1 MMEGYENDDIYIMVE
16 DEFHSIAQT
25 FTQHLHHAEYQ
36 RLKKKARDVGPPALQ
51 PTEQM
56 REETTK
62 KMGARTLRARQKETI
77 ANLANGA
84 NLSMQENEGQ
94 EDDPWLRTSLAGL
107 MTNASNHKR
116 TALVG
121 LEKIQ
126 SSTRAAKGFG
136 RVTGDSPADRRE
148 KMSVFDIFGAH
159 RESREDRVHGQ
170 EHEIS
175 ELNLDPSRFTRRDS
189 SDGETGLSRGAT
201 SKPASRKSAMTNLPS
216 STQSAAGSKP
226 GSRFREPSLA
236 ARKLFDD
243 LQNVDMTEDNSRGAR
258 RPSPLASLQDRN
270 PKPTKGRK
278 LQIGDIPTFLV

>member
-36 RLKKKARDVGPPALQ
+36 RLKKARDVGPPALQ

-62 KMGARTLRARQKETI
+62 KMEARNLRARQKETI

-84 NLSMQENEGQ
+84 NLSMQENEEQ
-94 EDDPWLRTSLAGL
+94 EDDPWLGTSLAGL
-107 MTNASNHKR
+107 MTNASNQKR

-175 ELNLDPSRFTRRDS
+175 EINLNPSRLTRRDDS
-189 SDGETGLSRGAT
+189 SDGETGLSREAT

-216 STQSAAGSKP
+216 STQSTADSKP

-236 ARKLFDD
+236 AGKLFDG
-243 LQNVDMTEDNSRGAR
+243 LHNVDMTEDNSRGAR
-258 RPSPLASLQDRN
+258 KPRPLASLQDRK
-270 PKPTKGRK
+270 PKPTKSRK